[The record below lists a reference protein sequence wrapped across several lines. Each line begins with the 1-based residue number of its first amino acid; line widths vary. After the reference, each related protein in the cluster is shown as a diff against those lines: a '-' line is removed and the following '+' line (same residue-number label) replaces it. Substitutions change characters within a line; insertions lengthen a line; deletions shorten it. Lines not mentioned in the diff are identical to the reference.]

1 MRKVT
6 LSMKAQEQYEIIKRL
21 AECHITKEYAAIKLS
36 CTRRHINR
44 LLEKYNTKGKAGFI
58 HGNTG
63 RKPAHTLSEQQKK
76 DIISIYNNKYW
87 DTNFTHCCE
96 LLEKHDGIKISPSCL
111 RQILYHEFILSPCAT
126 RRTKKQM
133 NKLLRDMH
141 KQAKTQKEKSLSNPV
156 SSKSKMLIPDDLG
169 VLTLAK

>member
-6 LSMKAQEQYEIIKRL
+6 LSMKAQEQYDIIKRL
-21 AECHITKEYAAIKLS
+21 AEHHISKDYAAVKIG

-44 LLEKYNTKGKAGFI
+44 LLIKYKTEGKAGFV

-63 RKPAHTLSEQQKK
+63 RKPTHTLSEFQKK

-96 LLEKHDGIKISPSCL
+96 LMKKHDGLKFPFLSSLFDSNIS
-111 RQILYHEFILSPCAT
+111 
-126 RRTKKQM
+126 
-133 NKLLRDMH
+133 
-141 KQAKTQKEKSLSNPV
+141 
-156 SSKSKMLIPDDLG
+156 LIQ
-169 VLTLAK
+169 